1 MRLLAD
7 NAQVI
12 WDYLK
17 SKGLSNCGA
26 AGLMGN
32 LFAESGL
39 IPTNLQNSYESKLGM
54 NDASY
59 TVAVDNGSY
68 TNFTHDSAGYG
79 LAQWTYWSRKQG
91 LFQLC
96 KSRGKS
102 IGDLNTQLDFL
113 YQELTTSYS
122 QLLKILKTTSS
133 VEEASNLVV
142 TQFERPADQSS
153 DALKQRALYSQ
164 RYFNTYSTQKEEMA
178 KMKYSNANQPLVCMM
193 TNSTCYKQTR
203 KMDIKGVLW
212 HSTGANNKTIKR
224 YVQPSEND
232 KNCQSL
238 IAKIGKNTSR
248 TDWNHSSQ
256 QAGVNAWIGALADGS
271 VAAVQTLP
279 WNYRPWGCGSGSK
292 GSCNTGWIQFEI
304 CEDNLSDPNYFA
316 KVYKEACELTA
327 YLCKTYNINPNGFVN
342 VNGVTVPTI
351 LCHQDS
357 YQLGLGSN
365 HADVY
370 HWFKKYGKDMAT
382 VRKDVAALMQS
393 KVIEEDDEDMTQEK
407 FNEMMNV
414 YLSQLAAQPVTW
426 EQDAMTWAQANG
438 LINGN
443 EKGQLMPKRFMTRGE
458 FAAVLKRYAEK
469 SGQ

>member
-1 MRLLAD
+1 
-7 NAQVI
+7 
-12 WDYLK
+12 
-17 SKGLSNCGA
+17 
-26 AGLMGN
+26 MGN

-59 TVAVDNGSY
+59 TAAVDNGSY

-102 IGDLNTQLDFL
+102 IGDLSTQLDFL

-122 QLLKILKTTSS
+122 QLLKILKATSS

-142 TQFERPADQSS
+142 TQFERPADQSF

-232 KNCQSL
+232 KNYQSL

-279 WNYRPWGCGSGSK
+279 WNYRPWGCGSGPK

-327 YLCKTYNINPNGFVN
+327 YLCKIYNINPNGSVN

>member
-1 MRLLAD
+1 
-7 NAQVI
+7 
-12 WDYLK
+12 
-17 SKGLSNCGA
+17 
-26 AGLMGN
+26 MGN

-142 TQFERPADQSS
+142 TQFERPADQSF

-342 VNGVTVPTI
+342 VNGITVPTI

>member
-1 MRLLAD
+1 
-7 NAQVI
+7 
-12 WDYLK
+12 
-17 SKGLSNCGA
+17 
-26 AGLMGN
+26 MGN

-39 IPTNLQNSYESKLGM
+39 IPTNLQNSYESELGM

-59 TVAVDNGSY
+59 TAAVDNGSY

-142 TQFERPADQSS
+142 TQFERPVDQSF

-279 WNYRPWGCGSGSK
+279 WNYRPWGCGSGPK

-327 YLCKTYNINPNGFVN
+327 YLCKTYNINPNGSVN

>member
-1 MRLLAD
+1 
-7 NAQVI
+7 
-12 WDYLK
+12 
-17 SKGLSNCGA
+17 
-26 AGLMGN
+26 
-32 LFAESGL
+32 
-39 IPTNLQNSYESKLGM
+39 M

-59 TVAVDNGSY
+59 TAAVDNGSY

-102 IGDLNTQLDFL
+102 IGDLSTQLDFL

-122 QLLKILKTTSS
+122 QLLKILKATSS

-142 TQFERPADQSS
+142 TQFERPADQSF

>member
-1 MRLLAD
+1 
-7 NAQVI
+7 
-12 WDYLK
+12 
-17 SKGLSNCGA
+17 
-26 AGLMGN
+26 MGN

-59 TVAVDNGSY
+59 TAAVDNGSY

-122 QLLKILKTTSS
+122 QLLKILKATSS

-142 TQFERPADQSS
+142 TQFERPADQSF

-279 WNYRPWGCGSGSK
+279 WNYRPWGCGSGPK

>member
-1 MRLLAD
+1 
-7 NAQVI
+7 
-12 WDYLK
+12 
-17 SKGLSNCGA
+17 
-26 AGLMGN
+26 MGN

-59 TVAVDNGSY
+59 TAAVDNGSY

-102 IGDLNTQLDFL
+102 IGDLSTQLDFL

-142 TQFERPADQSS
+142 TQFERPADQNF
-153 DALKQRALYSQ
+153 DTLKQRALYSQ

-279 WNYRPWGCGSGSK
+279 WNYRPWGCGSGPK

-327 YLCKTYNINPNGFVN
+327 YLCKTYNINPNGSVN

-382 VRKDVAALMQS
+382 VRKDVTALMQS

>member
-1 MRLLAD
+1 
-7 NAQVI
+7 
-12 WDYLK
+12 
-17 SKGLSNCGA
+17 
-26 AGLMGN
+26 MGN

-59 TVAVDNGSY
+59 TAAIDSGSY

-203 KMDIKGVLW
+203 KMDIKGILW

-232 KNCQSL
+232 KNYQSL

-256 QAGVNAWIGALADGS
+256 QAGVNAWIGALADGN

-279 WNYRPWGCGSGSK
+279 WNYRPWGCGSGPK

-370 HWFKKYGKDMAT
+370 HWFKKYGKDMTT

>member
-1 MRLLAD
+1 
-7 NAQVI
+7 
-12 WDYLK
+12 
-17 SKGLSNCGA
+17 
-26 AGLMGN
+26 MGN

-59 TVAVDNGSY
+59 TAAVDNGSY

-102 IGDLNTQLDFL
+102 IGDLSTQLDFL

-122 QLLKILKTTSS
+122 QLLKILKATSS

-142 TQFERPADQSS
+142 TQFERPADQSF

-232 KNCQSL
+232 KNYQSL

-256 QAGVNAWIGALADGS
+256 QAGVNAWVGALADGS

-279 WNYRPWGCGSGSK
+279 WNYRPWGCGSGPK

-304 CEDNLSDPNYFA
+304 CEDNLSDPDYFA

-327 YLCKTYNINPNGFVN
+327 YLCKTYNINPNGSVN

>member
-1 MRLLAD
+1 
-7 NAQVI
+7 
-12 WDYLK
+12 
-17 SKGLSNCGA
+17 
-26 AGLMGN
+26 MGN

-39 IPTNLQNSYESKLGM
+39 IPTNLQNSYESKLEM

-59 TVAVDNGSY
+59 TAAVDNGSY

-113 YQELTTSYS
+113 YQELTTSYF

-142 TQFERPADQSS
+142 TQFERPVDQSF

-279 WNYRPWGCGSGSK
+279 WNYRPWGCGSGPK

-327 YLCKTYNINPNGFVN
+327 YLCKTYNINPNGSVN

-414 YLSQLAAQPVTW
+414 YLSQLAEQPVTW

>member
-1 MRLLAD
+1 
-7 NAQVI
+7 
-12 WDYLK
+12 
-17 SKGLSNCGA
+17 
-26 AGLMGN
+26 
-32 LFAESGL
+32 
-39 IPTNLQNSYESKLGM
+39 M

-59 TVAVDNGSY
+59 TAAVDNGSY

-102 IGDLNTQLDFL
+102 IGDLSTQLDFL

-122 QLLKILKTTSS
+122 QLLKILKATSS

-142 TQFERPADQSS
+142 TQFERPADQSF

-178 KMKYSNANQPLVCMM
+178 KMKYSNVNQPLVCMM

-279 WNYRPWGCGSGSK
+279 WNYRPWGCGSGPK

>member
-1 MRLLAD
+1 
-7 NAQVI
+7 
-12 WDYLK
+12 
-17 SKGLSNCGA
+17 
-26 AGLMGN
+26 MGN

>member
-1 MRLLAD
+1 
-7 NAQVI
+7 
-12 WDYLK
+12 
-17 SKGLSNCGA
+17 
-26 AGLMGN
+26 MGN

-39 IPTNLQNSYESKLGM
+39 IPTNLQNSYESELGM

-59 TVAVDNGSY
+59 TAAVDNGSY

-79 LAQWTYWSRKQG
+79 LAQWTYWSRKQD

-153 DALKQRALYSQ
+153 STLKQRALYGQ
-164 RYFNTYSTQKEEMA
+164 RYFNTYSTQKEEVA

-232 KNCQSL
+232 KNYQSL
-238 IAKIGKNTSR
+238 ITKIGKNTSR

-304 CEDNLSDPNYFA
+304 CEDNLSDPDYFA

-327 YLCKTYNINPNGFVN
+327 YLCKTYNINPNGSVN

-370 HWFKKYGKDMAT
+370 HWFKKYGKDMTT

-393 KVIEEDDEDMTQEK
+393 KGIEEDDEDMTQEK

>member
-1 MRLLAD
+1 
-7 NAQVI
+7 
-12 WDYLK
+12 
-17 SKGLSNCGA
+17 
-26 AGLMGN
+26 MGN

-279 WNYRPWGCGSGSK
+279 WNYRPWGCGLGSK

>member
-1 MRLLAD
+1 
-7 NAQVI
+7 
-12 WDYLK
+12 
-17 SKGLSNCGA
+17 
-26 AGLMGN
+26 MGN

-59 TVAVDNGSY
+59 TAAVDNGSY

-102 IGDLNTQLDFL
+102 IGDLSTQLDFL

-122 QLLKILKTTSS
+122 QLLKILKATSS

-142 TQFERPADQSS
+142 TQFERPADQSF

>member
-1 MRLLAD
+1 
-7 NAQVI
+7 
-12 WDYLK
+12 
-17 SKGLSNCGA
+17 
-26 AGLMGN
+26 MGN

-79 LAQWTYWSRKQG
+79 LAQWTYWSRKQD

-342 VNGVTVPTI
+342 VNGITVPTI

>member
-1 MRLLAD
+1 
-7 NAQVI
+7 
-12 WDYLK
+12 
-17 SKGLSNCGA
+17 
-26 AGLMGN
+26 MGN

-59 TVAVDNGSY
+59 TAAVDNGSY

-142 TQFERPADQSS
+142 TQFERPVDQSF

-232 KNCQSL
+232 KNYQSL

-279 WNYRPWGCGSGSK
+279 WNYRPWGCGSGPK

-327 YLCKTYNINPNGFVN
+327 YLCKTYNINPNGSVN
-342 VNGVTVPTI
+342 VNGVIVPTI

-458 FAAVLKRYAEK
+458 FTAVLKRYAEK

>member
-1 MRLLAD
+1 
-7 NAQVI
+7 
-12 WDYLK
+12 
-17 SKGLSNCGA
+17 
-26 AGLMGN
+26 MGN

-59 TVAVDNGSY
+59 TAAVDNGSY

-142 TQFERPADQSS
+142 TQFERPVDQSF

-279 WNYRPWGCGSGSK
+279 WNYRPWGCGSGPK

-327 YLCKTYNINPNGFVN
+327 YLCKTYNINPNGSVN

>member
-1 MRLLAD
+1 
-7 NAQVI
+7 
-12 WDYLK
+12 
-17 SKGLSNCGA
+17 
-26 AGLMGN
+26 MGN

-96 KSRGKS
+96 TSRGKS
-102 IGDLNTQLDFL
+102 SGDLNTQLDFL

-342 VNGVTVPTI
+342 VNGITVPTI

>member
-1 MRLLAD
+1 
-7 NAQVI
+7 
-12 WDYLK
+12 
-17 SKGLSNCGA
+17 
-26 AGLMGN
+26 MGN

-232 KNCQSL
+232 KNYQSL
-238 IAKIGKNTSR
+238 IAKIGKNISR

-414 YLSQLAAQPVTW
+414 YLSQLAAQPATW

-443 EKGQLMPKRFMTRGE
+443 KKDQLMPKRFMTRGE

>member
-59 TVAVDNGSY
+59 TAAVDNGSY

-102 IGDLNTQLDFL
+102 IGDLSTQLDFL

-122 QLLKILKTTSS
+122 QLLKILKATSS

-142 TQFERPADQSS
+142 TQFERPADQSF

-279 WNYRPWGCGSGSK
+279 WNYRPWGCGSGPK

>member
-1 MRLLAD
+1 
-7 NAQVI
+7 
-12 WDYLK
+12 
-17 SKGLSNCGA
+17 
-26 AGLMGN
+26 MGN

-59 TVAVDNGSY
+59 TAAVDNGSY

-102 IGDLNTQLDFL
+102 IGDLSTQLDFL

-122 QLLKILKTTSS
+122 QLLKILKATSS

-142 TQFERPADQSS
+142 TQFERPADQSF

-232 KNCQSL
+232 KNYQSL

-327 YLCKTYNINPNGFVN
+327 YLCKTYNINPNGFIN

-370 HWFKKYGKDMAT
+370 HWFKKYGKDMTT

>member
-1 MRLLAD
+1 
-7 NAQVI
+7 
-12 WDYLK
+12 
-17 SKGLSNCGA
+17 
-26 AGLMGN
+26 MGN

-39 IPTNLQNSYESKLGM
+39 IPTNLQNSYESKLEM

-59 TVAVDNGSY
+59 TAAVDNGSY
-68 TNFTHDSAGYG
+68 TIFTHDSAGYG
-79 LAQWTYWSRKQG
+79 LAQWTYWGRKQG

-142 TQFERPADQSS
+142 TQFERPVDQSF

-279 WNYRPWGCGSGSK
+279 WNYRPWGCGSGPK

-327 YLCKTYNINPNGFVN
+327 YLCKTYNINPNGSVN

>member
-1 MRLLAD
+1 
-7 NAQVI
+7 
-12 WDYLK
+12 
-17 SKGLSNCGA
+17 
-26 AGLMGN
+26 MGN

-59 TVAVDNGSY
+59 TAAVDNGSY

-122 QLLKILKTTSS
+122 QLLKILKITSS

-142 TQFERPADQSS
+142 TQFERPVDQSF

-279 WNYRPWGCGSGSK
+279 WNYRPLGCGSGSK

>member
-1 MRLLAD
+1 
-7 NAQVI
+7 
-12 WDYLK
+12 
-17 SKGLSNCGA
+17 
-26 AGLMGN
+26 MGN

-342 VNGVTVPTI
+342 VNGITVPTI

-393 KVIEEDDEDMTQEK
+393 KVIEGDDEDMTQEK

>member
-1 MRLLAD
+1 
-7 NAQVI
+7 
-12 WDYLK
+12 
-17 SKGLSNCGA
+17 
-26 AGLMGN
+26 MGN

-393 KVIEEDDEDMTQEK
+393 KVIKEDDEDMTQEK

>member
-1 MRLLAD
+1 
-7 NAQVI
+7 
-12 WDYLK
+12 
-17 SKGLSNCGA
+17 
-26 AGLMGN
+26 MGN

-39 IPTNLQNSYESKLGM
+39 IPTNLQNSYESKLEM

-59 TVAVDNGSY
+59 TAAVDNGSY

-142 TQFERPADQSS
+142 TQFERPVDQSF

-178 KMKYSNANQPLVCMM
+178 KMKYSNTNQPLVCMM

-279 WNYRPWGCGSGSK
+279 WNYRPWGCGSGPK

-327 YLCKTYNINPNGFVN
+327 YLCKTYNINPNGSVN

>member
-1 MRLLAD
+1 
-7 NAQVI
+7 
-12 WDYLK
+12 
-17 SKGLSNCGA
+17 
-26 AGLMGN
+26 MGN

-142 TQFERPADQSS
+142 TQFERPANQSS

-342 VNGVTVPTI
+342 VNGITVPTI

>member
-1 MRLLAD
+1 
-7 NAQVI
+7 
-12 WDYLK
+12 
-17 SKGLSNCGA
+17 
-26 AGLMGN
+26 MGN

-59 TVAVDNGSY
+59 TAAVDNGSY

-142 TQFERPADQSS
+142 TQFERPVDQSF

>member
-1 MRLLAD
+1 
-7 NAQVI
+7 
-12 WDYLK
+12 
-17 SKGLSNCGA
+17 
-26 AGLMGN
+26 MGN

-59 TVAVDNGSY
+59 TAAVDNGSY

-102 IGDLNTQLDFL
+102 IGDLSTQLDFL

-122 QLLKILKTTSS
+122 QLLKILKATSS

-142 TQFERPADQSS
+142 TQFERPADQSF

-232 KNCQSL
+232 KNYQSL

-279 WNYRPWGCGSGSK
+279 WNYRPWGCGSGPK

>member
-1 MRLLAD
+1 
-7 NAQVI
+7 
-12 WDYLK
+12 
-17 SKGLSNCGA
+17 
-26 AGLMGN
+26 MGN

-59 TVAVDNGSY
+59 TAAVDNGSY

-142 TQFERPADQSS
+142 TQFERPADQSF

-279 WNYRPWGCGSGSK
+279 WNYRPWGCGSGPK

-327 YLCKTYNINPNGFVN
+327 YLCKTYNINPNGSVN

>member
-1 MRLLAD
+1 
-7 NAQVI
+7 
-12 WDYLK
+12 
-17 SKGLSNCGA
+17 
-26 AGLMGN
+26 MGN

-59 TVAVDNGSY
+59 TAAVDNGSY

-102 IGDLNTQLDFL
+102 IGDLSTQLDFL

-122 QLLKILKTTSS
+122 QLLKILKATSS

-142 TQFERPADQSS
+142 TQFERPVDQSF

-279 WNYRPWGCGSGSK
+279 WNYRPWGCGSGPK

-327 YLCKTYNINPNGFVN
+327 YLCKTYNINPNGSVN

>member
-1 MRLLAD
+1 
-7 NAQVI
+7 
-12 WDYLK
+12 
-17 SKGLSNCGA
+17 
-26 AGLMGN
+26 MGN

-59 TVAVDNGSY
+59 TAAVDNGSY

-153 DALKQRALYSQ
+153 STLKQRALYSQ
-164 RYFNTYSTQKEEMA
+164 RYFNIYSMQKEEVA

-232 KNCQSL
+232 KNYQSL
-238 IAKIGKNTSR
+238 ITKIGKNTSR

-271 VAAVQTLP
+271 VAVVQTLP

-304 CEDNLSDPNYFA
+304 CEDNLSDPDYFA

-327 YLCKTYNINPNGFVN
+327 YLCKTYNINPNGSVN

>member
-1 MRLLAD
+1 
-7 NAQVI
+7 
-12 WDYLK
+12 
-17 SKGLSNCGA
+17 
-26 AGLMGN
+26 MGN

-59 TVAVDNGSY
+59 TAAVDNGSY

-153 DALKQRALYSQ
+153 STLKQRALYSQ
-164 RYFNTYSTQKEEMA
+164 HYFNTYSTQKEEVA

-232 KNCQSL
+232 KNYQSL
-238 IAKIGKNTSR
+238 ITKIGKNTSR

-304 CEDNLSDPNYFA
+304 CEDNLSDPDYFA

-327 YLCKTYNINPNGFVN
+327 YLCKTYNINPNGSVN

-370 HWFKKYGKDMAT
+370 HWFKKYGKDMTT

-393 KVIEEDDEDMTQEK
+393 KGIEEDDEDMTQEK

>member
-1 MRLLAD
+1 
-7 NAQVI
+7 
-12 WDYLK
+12 
-17 SKGLSNCGA
+17 
-26 AGLMGN
+26 MGN

-59 TVAVDNGSY
+59 TAAVDNGSY

-142 TQFERPADQSS
+142 TQFERPVDQSF

-164 RYFNTYSTQKEEMA
+164 HYFNTYSTQKEEMA

-279 WNYRPWGCGSGSK
+279 WNYRPWGCGSGPK

-327 YLCKTYNINPNGFVN
+327 YLCKTYNINPNGSVN

>member
-1 MRLLAD
+1 
-7 NAQVI
+7 
-12 WDYLK
+12 
-17 SKGLSNCGA
+17 
-26 AGLMGN
+26 MGN

-59 TVAVDNGSY
+59 TAAVDNGSY

-79 LAQWTYWSRKQG
+79 LAQWTYWSRKQD

-113 YQELTTSYS
+113 YQELTTNCS

-133 VEEASNLVV
+133 IEEASNLVV
-142 TQFERPADQSS
+142 TQFERPADQSP
-153 DALKQRALYSQ
+153 AVLKQRALYSQ
-164 RYFNTYSTQKEEMA
+164 RYFNTYSMQKEEVA
-178 KMKYSNANQPLVCMM
+178 KMKYSNTNQPLVCMM

-232 KNCQSL
+232 KNYQSL
-238 IAKIGKNTSR
+238 ITKIGKNTGGN
-248 TDWNHSSQ
+248 DWNHIQ
-256 QAGVNAWIGALADGS
+256 HQAGVNAWIGTLADES
-271 VAAVQTLP
+271 VATVQTLP

-304 CEDNLSDPNYFA
+304 CEDALNDSDYFA

-327 YLCKTYNINPNGFVN
+327 YLCKTYNINPIGSVN
-342 VNGVTVPTI
+342 VSGVTVPTI

-365 HADVY
+365 HGDVY
-370 HWFKKYGKDMAT
+370 HWFKKYGKDMTT

-469 SGQ
+469 NS

>member
-1 MRLLAD
+1 
-7 NAQVI
+7 
-12 WDYLK
+12 
-17 SKGLSNCGA
+17 
-26 AGLMGN
+26 MGN

-59 TVAVDNGSY
+59 TAAVDNGSY

-102 IGDLNTQLDFL
+102 IGDLSTQLDFL

-122 QLLKILKTTSS
+122 QLLKILKATSS

-142 TQFERPADQSS
+142 TQFERPADQSF

-238 IAKIGKNTSR
+238 IVKIGKNTSR

-279 WNYRPWGCGSGSK
+279 WNYRPWGCGSGPK

>member
-1 MRLLAD
+1 
-7 NAQVI
+7 
-12 WDYLK
+12 
-17 SKGLSNCGA
+17 
-26 AGLMGN
+26 MGN

-59 TVAVDNGSY
+59 TMAVDNGSY

-393 KVIEEDDEDMTQEK
+393 KIIEEDDEDMTQEK